1 MERPK
6 RARTPQNIKWTA
18 RPPRAMQRR
27 HCAALGLAALVLTGL
42 LAGCGRGEALRPYTG
57 GHKHSHLRGAML
69 ARALATPSPTPCPPP
84 EPMPVL
90 VPSPSPVPTSSPSPT
105 PTPLP
110 VLSREDAW
118 QIPDPYGYQDETG
131 TPYDDYGFF
140 RYLRGEYPL
149 PDTREIPLCEEWR
162 RMAEAFFA
170 THPALVQRIGAQD
183 FACARGGRASRRVM
197 LTDLTGDGEPEAL
210 IQYYPLGNIA
220 DVASGTIEVYDLSSG
235 RCLGVL
241 YTSGAP
247 EERIGWYQDASGES
261 SLYVLGSQWYR
272 KTDPT
277 GYAARLHH
285 DAFILWKVGYDGQA
299 LRQTPLWFYDT
310 VNWPTNFSRGGLDSH
325 ISIAAPRAEDMA
337 AFSRD
342 PYGEYNRIYELARQG
357 ADPVIRQSLRQL
369 EPLPTEYSIFEYEF
383 PPAPTP
389 EPGSYVQRPPL
400 RWGESPEMPWASL
413 PWELQIAAYQDSLR
427 NEMHPLPDE
436 VWQRLVLPE
445 GQNTLFTQ
453 WLPVQEEDGQ
463 TGYYHIEFLFFTLPQ
478 SELFHYAYILW
489 AVRPQGGEY
498 RLEPLWLY
506 AVIPMDDITA
516 KNGVAIEDFTL
527 MQPAM
532 EDALAFSADPGGCY
546 EALRQRGAPGD
557 DPAVYESLTR
567 FWPAGS

>member
-1 MERPK
+1 MGRPK
-6 RARTPQNIKWTA
+6 RVQNPQNTKWTA
-18 RPPRAMQRR
+18 RPPLAMRRR
-27 HCAALGLAALVLTGL
+27 HCAALGLAALVLADL
-42 LAGCGRGEALRPYTG
+42 LAGCSLGETLRPYTG
-57 GHKHSHLRGAML
+57 GRKHPCLRGAAL
-69 ARALATPSPTPCPPP
+69 AHALATPSPTPCPPP
-84 EPMPVL
+84 KPMPIL
-90 VPSPSPVPTSSPSPT
+90 VPSPSPEPA

-110 VLSREDAW
+110 MLSREEAW
-118 QIPDPYGYQDETG
+118 QIPDPYGYRDETG
-131 TPYDDYGFF
+131 TPYDDYGFL

-149 PDTREIPLCEEWR
+149 PDTREVPLCGEWR
-162 RMAEAFFA
+162 RMAETFFDA
-170 THPALVQRIGAQD
+170 RPELVRRIGAED
-183 FACARGGRASRRVM
+183 CGLTRGRVVM
-197 LTDLTGDGEPEAL
+197 MDLTGDSEPEAL
-210 IQYYPLGNIA
+210 IQYYPLRNSIEEAAGG
-220 DVASGTIEVYDLSSG
+220 VVEVYELSSG
-235 RCLGVL
+235 RYLGVL
-241 YTSGAP
+241 YTSDAP
-247 EERIGWYQDASGES
+247 EERIGWYRDASGES

-285 DAFILWKVGYDGQA
+285 NAYILWKVRYDGQA

-310 VNWPTNFSRGGLDSH
+310 ANWPANFSRGGLDSH

-342 PYGEYNRIYELARQG
+342 PYSEYLHIYELARQG

-369 EPLPTEYSIFEYEF
+369 EPLPTEYAIFEYGF

-413 PWELQIAAYQDSLR
+413 PWELQIPAYQASLR
-427 NEMHPLPDE
+427 NEMHPLPDT
-436 VWQRLVLPE
+436 VRQSLALPPASDAQREALNALADKC
-445 GQNTLFTQ
+445 L
-453 WLPVQEEDGQ
+453 WLLVQEADGR
-463 TGYYHIEFLFFTLPQ
+463 TGYYHIECLFFTLPQ

-489 AVRPQGGEY
+489 AVRPQGGGY
-498 RLEPLWLY
+498 WLEPLWLY
-506 AVIPMDDITA
+506 VVTPMEDITA
-516 KNGVAIEDFTL
+516 KNGVVIEGFTL

-557 DPAVYESLTR
+557 APAVYESLTR

>member
-6 RARTPQNIKWTA
+6 RARTPQNTKWTA

-27 HCAALGLAALVLTGL
+27 HCSALGLAALVLTGL

-162 RMAEAFFA
+162 SLAETFFA
-170 THPALVQRIGAQD
+170 THPALVRRIGAED
-183 FACARGGRASRRVM
+183 CGLARGRVVLM
-197 LTDLTGDGEPEAL
+197 DLTGDGEPEAL
-210 IQYYPLGNIA
+210 IQYFPLRNTVEAAAGG
-220 DVASGTIEVYDLSSG
+220 VVEVYELSSG
-235 RCLGVL
+235 RHLGEL
-241 YTSGAP
+241 YISNS
-247 EERIGWYQDASGES
+247 ERPRDHIGWYRDASGEA
-261 SLYVLGSQWYR
+261 SLYVLGSFWFS
-272 KTDPT
+272 KHDPT
-277 GYAARLHH
+277 SFAARVCH
-285 DAFILWKVGYDGQA
+285 DSFILWKVGYDGQA

-310 VNWPTNFSRGGLDSH
+310 ANWPVGFSRRSSGIESH
-325 ISIAAPRAEDMA
+325 ISIAAPRAEDMV

-342 PYGEYNRIYELARQG
+342 PYSEYLHIYELARQG

-369 EPLPTEYSIFEYEF
+369 EPLPTEYSIFEYDF

-532 EDALAFSADPGGCY
+532 ENALAFSADPGGCY